1 MSFID
6 GELLF
11 SIGVVCIR
19 QTSTNLRLATDNLLA
34 AAVASQRLAANRE
47 LARVREN
54 SISNYAT
61 EQRKLRIGFPKQ
73 NDV

>member
-47 LARVREN
+47 LARVRGN

-61 EQRKLRIGFPKQ
+61 EQRKLRIDFPKQ